1 MDYPVSALAIICC
14 AFLLAG
20 IVKGVLGMGLPSVAM
35 AILGLVMPPAQAASV
50 LVVPSLVT
58 NVWQLAAGPH
68 AGSVMKRFA
77 AMMAAICIGTFV
89 GIALLTG
96 SSKAASATLGIVLA
110 LYGASGLAKLH
121 FTVSRRHEPWLSP
134 VIGFITGVLT
144 GATGVFVIPAVPYI
158 ASLDL
163 DKDALIQALG
173 LSFTVSTI
181 ALAAGLIYTGH
192 FHTSVGTVSLL
203 ALLPALAGMF
213 AGQHIRGLLRP
224 EVFRKWFFAALI
236 AVGAFMA
243 VRALA

>member
-1 MDYPVSALAIICC
+1 MDYPVSALAIIGC
-14 AFLLAG
+14 AFVLAG
-20 IVKGVLGMGLPSVAM
+20 VVKGVLGMGLPSVAM

-68 AGSVMKRFA
+68 AGRVVKRFA
-77 AMMAAICIGTFV
+77 WMMVAICLGTFA

-96 SSKAASATLGIVLA
+96 SSKAATATLGIVLA
-110 LYGASGLAKLH
+110 LYGAAGLAALR
-121 FTVSRRHEPWLSP
+121 FTVSPRHEPWLSP
-134 VIGFITGVLT
+134 LIGFLTGLLT

-163 DKDALIQALG
+163 DKEALIQTLG

-192 FHTSVGTVSLL
+192 FHASVGTVSLL

-213 AGQHIRGLLRP
+213 AGQHIRNLLRP
-224 EVFRKWFFAALI
+224 EVFRRWFFAALV
-236 AVGAFMA
+236 AVGIFMA
-243 VRALA
+243 ARALA